1 MLLNTY
7 WVGKNN
13 TELLILGTLSDMEVI
28 SMKKK
33 KKPSYLALL
42 MVSYFAIEYVCIE
55 KDSPR
60 LGITFSW
67 G

>member
-1 MLLNTY
+1 MLFITY

-13 TELLILGTLSDMEVI
+13 TELLILGTLSDMAVI

-33 KKPSYLALL
+33 KKRRSYLALL
-42 MVSYFAIEYVCIE
+42 MVSYFAIEYMCTE

-60 LGITFSW
+60 LGITFA
-67 G
+67 